1 MRQRTDLEKFTE
13 RGETIRL
20 EIHEPKSVLTPRWWE
35 LRRRIRWLRLKHY
48 VLNNRKKLSLETQAA
63 LAWAEEALEREF
75 IYGKEW

>member
-1 MRQRTDLEKFTE
+1 MRQRTALEKFIE
-13 RGETIRL
+13 RGETVRL

-48 VLNNRKKLSLETQAA
+48 VLNNRKKLSVETQAA

-75 IYGKEW
+75 IYGKDW

>member
-1 MRQRTDLEKFTE
+1 MRQRTALEKFTE
-13 RGETIRL
+13 RGETVRL

-75 IYGKEW
+75 IYGKDW